1 MSDAFR
7 SSDEFDEQ
15 AHQLYNQARYDEA
28 IEVLRDGLAVY
39 PSSVEL
45 HVGMGYAFL
54 AREDYAWAKG
64 AFTGALVLEPD
75 HEDALAGLG
84 EVDLRMGDRAA
95 ALKAFDR
102 VLTLGF
108 QEDHDLMLQIGRALF
123 REGLLAH
130 AHRFFEWAASAEPE
144 CEEAAACMG
153 YASHRL
159 GKDGAAIYWLRRALA
174 IDPTFAEPRIYL
186 ANLLYD
192 RGESAAAL
200 VHFERTDPE
209 EHFDGLGLFRT
220 VELKRTFY
228 RLPDDDRGLAR
239 WYHRINEL
247 MTDPDPIEDLL
258 AEIEARQSDGAVK
271 DPTQLELFGTM
282 LTELQHMQRKA
293 GHRPDLHQV
302 ATLGGQQFR
311 GTWEEILVQLKAA
324 DLAGAGQSMS
334 DFMVGLAVRGKHE
347 TGVTI
352 PTTNPEAFIQGAA
365 EAGVLRI
372 VH

>member
-15 AHQLYNQARYDEA
+15 AHQLYNQGRYDEA
-28 IEVLRDGLAVY
+28 LNVLRDGLAVY

-45 HVGMGYAFL
+45 HIGMGYAYL
-54 AREDYAWAKG
+54 AREDFAWAKG
-64 AFTGALVLEPD
+64 AFTAALVLEPD
-75 HEDALAGLG
+75 HEDGLAGLG
-84 EVDLRMGDRAA
+84 EVELRMGARPA

-102 VLTLGF
+102 ILELGF

-123 REGLLAH
+123 REGLLAQ
-130 AHRFFEWAASAEPE
+130 AHRFFELAASAEPE

-153 YASHRL
+153 YVSHRL

-200 VHFERTDPE
+200 FHFEGTDPE
-209 EHFDGLGLFRT
+209 EHFDELGLFRT
-220 VELKRTFY
+220 IELKRTFY
-228 RLPDDDRGLAR
+228 RLADDDSNLAP
-239 WYHRINEL
+239 WYQRVTEL
-247 MTDPDPIEDLL
+247 MTDPDPVDELL
-258 AEIEARQSDGAVK
+258 AEIEAIHRDGVVK
-271 DPTQLELFGTM
+271 DPNQLELFGTM
-282 LTELQHMQRKA
+282 LTELQQMQRRP
-293 GHRPDLHQV
+293 GVRPDLHQV
-302 ATLGGQQFR
+302 TTLGGHQLR
-311 GTWEEILVQLKAA
+311 GTWEEILDQLKAA
-324 DLAGAGQSMS
+324 DQAAAAQTMS
-334 DFMVGLAVRGKHE
+334 DFMANLAVRGKRE

-352 PTTNPEAFIQGAA
+352 PTTTAEAFIQGAA